1 MPSFLLQVTRLGF
14 GGLGAVAP
22 GLAGSLA
29 FSLFCRTPSRRPA
42 GAKARQTFAEGEARL
57 AGAERIAIGTNKGE
71 VMTYRLKGAPAARRV
86 LVVHGWGSR
95 AEYLSAL
102 AAGLHEVGLEVVVL
116 DLPGHGRSYGRTLD
130 MRMAA
135 EAIAAT
141 EAQLGPFDA
150 AVGHSFGGAALMTA
164 AGGIFPG
171 AGHIVAPKLAV
182 IGAPSEII
190 EVFRDFSAMLRL
202 SPVVQH
208 RLVAHAERVA
218 GIPLRDFDTIDVA
231 RRLGRPML
239 VVHAEDDKEV
249 GAHHARRYDGLGDH
263 VRLLWA
269 NGHGHRRI
277 VSAPEVI
284 EAVAGFV
291 LDEDA
296 GDMPG
301 TVSVGGRLS

>member
-22 GLAGSLA
+22 RLAESLA
-29 FSLFCRTPSRRPA
+29 FRLFCRTPSRRPA
-42 GAKARQTFAEGEARL
+42 GGKARQTFAEGEARL
-57 AGAERIAIGTNKGE
+57 GGAERIAIETKRGG
-71 VMTYRLKGAPAARRV
+71 VMAYRLEAAPAARRV

-102 AAGLHEVGLEVVVL
+102 ADGLNSAGLEVVLL
-116 DLPGHGRSYGRTLD
+116 DLPGHGRSYGRSLD
-130 MRMAA
+130 MRKAA

-141 EAQLGPFDA
+141 EARLGPFDA

-171 AGHIVAPKLAV
+171 IGHIAAPKLAV

-190 EVFRDFSAMLRL
+190 EVLRDFSSMLRL

-208 RLVAHAERVA
+208 RLAGRAERTV
-218 GIPLRDFDTIDVA
+218 GIPLKDFDTVGIA
-231 RRLGRPML
+231 RRLSRSML

-249 GAHHARRYDGLGDH
+249 GAHHARRYEGLGDH
-263 VRLLWA
+263 VRLHWA
-269 NGHGHRRI
+269 NGYGHRRI

-291 LDEDA
+291 LDEGA
-296 GDMPG
+296 GEMSEAA
-301 TVSVGGRLS
+301 SVGGRLA

>member
-14 GGLGAVAP
+14 GSLGSVAP
-22 GLAGSLA
+22 GLAASLA
-29 FSLFCRTPSRRPA
+29 FRLFCRTPSRRPA
-42 GAKARQTFAEGEARL
+42 GAKARQAFAEGEARL
-57 AGAERIAIGTNKGE
+57 GAAERIGVGTSKGE
-71 VMTYRLKGAPAARRV
+71 VMAYRLKGAPAARRV

-102 AAGLHEVGLEVVVL
+102 ATGLHNVGLEVVVL
-116 DLPGHGRSYGRTLD
+116 DLPGHGRSYGRVLN

-135 EAIAAT
+135 EAIAAA
-141 EAQLGPFDA
+141 EARLGPFDS

-171 AGHIVAPKLAV
+171 VGHIGAQKLAV
-182 IGAPSEII
+182 IGSPSQII
-190 EVFRDFSAMLRL
+190 EVLRDFSSMLQLPPAVQQRL
-202 SPVVQH
+202 AA
-208 RLVAHAERVA
+208 RAERAV
-218 GIPLRDFDTIDVA
+218 GVPMQKFDTVEIA

-263 VRLLWA
+263 IRLLWA

-284 EAVAGFV
+284 EAIADFV
-291 LDEDA
+291 LDDGT
-296 GDMPG
+296 GDMPR
-301 TVSVGGRLS
+301 TASVSGRLS

>member
-14 GGLGAVAP
+14 VGLGAVAP
-22 GLAGSLA
+22 EVAGSLA
-29 FSLFCRTPSRRPA
+29 FWLFCRTPSRRPA

-57 AGAERIAIGTNKGE
+57 GAAERIGVRTTKGE
-71 VMTYRLKGAPAARRV
+71 VMAYRLNGSSAARKV
-86 LVVHGWGSR
+86 LAVHGWGSR

-102 AAGLHEVGLEVVVL
+102 ATGLHSAGLEVVVL
-116 DLPGHGRSYGRTLD
+116 DLPGHGRSYGRALD

-141 EAQLGPFDA
+141 EARLGPFDA

-171 AGHIVAPKLAV
+171 VGHIGAQKLAV

-190 EVFRDFSAMLRL
+190 EVLRDFSSMLQL
-202 SPVVQH
+202 PTVVQQ
-208 RLVAHAERVA
+208 RLVARAERAV
-218 GIPLRDFDTIDVA
+218 GVPMQKFDTVEIA

-249 GAHHARRYDGLGDH
+249 GVHHARRYNGLGDH
-263 VRLLWA
+263 VRLLFA

-284 EAVAGFV
+284 EAIADFA
-291 LDEDA
+291 LDDGT

-301 TVSVGGRLS
+301 TVSAGGRLS